1 MIKICG
7 SAIIVITHP
16 LRSLTQNHMWKQSMY
31 KIQDLSVHT
40 VKLFVP
46 AERPCQHMLA
56 ENTNKCQI
64 FWWLTFEVWNKKSIF
79 VIFVKIF
86 CLLSD
91 LDDFIRSKMQ
101 KTHEGMWQCLFCFR
115 VSKVKTNIFEH
126 IEANHVET
134 PGYSC
139 DVCSKPC
146 RTRNA
151 LRAHKH
157 REHNT

>member
-64 FWWLTFEVWNKKSIF
+64 FWWLTFELWNKENIF
-79 VIFVKIF
+79 VIFVKN
-86 CLLSD
+86 LL
-91 LDDFIRSKMQ
+91 LIIRSRWLHSIQNAEDPRRNVAMFV
-101 KTHEGMWQCLFCFR
+101 LF
-115 VSKVKTNIFEH
+115 
-126 IEANHVET
+126 
-134 PGYSC
+134 PGVQSENQYIWAYW
-139 DVCSKPC
+139 SKPC
-146 RTRNA
+146 WDPWLLLWCLFQA
-151 LRAHKH
+151 LSDEKCPESSQTQRA
-157 REHNT
+157 